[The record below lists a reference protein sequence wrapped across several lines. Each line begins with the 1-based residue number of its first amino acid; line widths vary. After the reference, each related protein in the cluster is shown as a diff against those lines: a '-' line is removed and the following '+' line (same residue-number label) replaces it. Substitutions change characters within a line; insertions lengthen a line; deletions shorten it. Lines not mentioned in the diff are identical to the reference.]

1 MPFVTTRREYY
12 GRYQWFAPGDFAP
25 RQNPRMRVP
34 RPTDFVPK
42 ELRQIEHFIR
52 RELGRDYAYSAMC
65 TVVHRVDGCGCA
77 DCSSISQ
84 FIRIEAVLQDST
96 LYKKF
101 KDMADKYDLHI
112 RIERDTGRVWASKK
126 GIKSG
131 QVPSLQE
138 GR

>member
-1 MPFVTTRREYY
+1 MPYVTTTGGY
-12 GRYQWFAPGDFAP
+12 GRLALFPPDGLVP
-25 RQNPRMRVP
+25 RQNSRMRVP

-52 RELGRDYAYSAMC
+52 RELGRDYAYRAVC
-65 TVVHRVDGCGCA
+65 TVVHRVAGCGCA
-77 DCSSISQ
+77 DCSAISQ

-131 QVPSLQE
+131 QVSSL
-138 GR
+138 